1 MIIYGDY
8 LKLLHLSNVVISF
21 LWSTHK
27 LQKQQEHAIYKWF
40 LVIMNYGD
48 IWKCNINCYLHA
60 MSRVVPVMML
70 HYNITLC
77 VRKHRL
83 LHALI
88 SDCRLVANLI
98 RIFHFGFSFYH
109 EDFNF
114 SKCVMCIYV
123 YVYLCILSTY
133 KFLFVAICVILM
145 LLKVH
150 RKQILFQICTV
161 FNEGIYC

>member
-60 MSRVVPVMML
+60 MSRAVQVMML

-83 LHALI
+83 LHACINFRLSSGCKFNQDI
-88 SDCRLVANLI
+88 SFWFFILLR
-98 RIFHFGFSFYH
+98 RFQFF
-109 EDFNF
+109 
-114 SKCVMCIYV
+114 KMCYV
-123 YVYLCILSTY
+123 Y
-133 KFLFVAICVILM
+133 ICVC
-145 LLKVH
+145 
-150 RKQILFQICTV
+150 ICVFIYTV
-161 FNEGIYC
+161 YV